1 MNRLLIL
8 TSLFFASVS
17 CSECSGALYRIYEN
31 GLYGFIDSTGNVKI
45 KPQFKYASD
54 FQEGVALVISDVI
67 CTDDGYKV
75 TYTYV
80 DAHGKRISETY
91 QMILSSAFSESY
103 LGYDAQF
110 IDCFLNAGLGFQT
123 VAFNALLPSNGLL
136 LYQDDSSG
144 MWGYRDMEGE
154 VRIKPIYNYAAA
166 FSEERAV
173 ISTSGL
179 VVGVIDTKGN
189 IIVEPYYVGIRPYAN
204 GYTWAFTF
212 DFDLGIAMWLLD
224 KEGRAVQGPY
234 INSKAADFSDN
245 GLAVAEFNLYGY
257 KICTYIKNDGTF
269 LTDFNNNGMLDIS
282 ERREF
287 FDDAKSFKEGYA
299 PVKINEEWAFINE
312 DCNILSHGYDSTG
325 VFSEGYAK
333 VMFDG
338 LHGKQW
344 GYVDTEF
351 NLVIPYKYTECSA
364 FHNGLAYFRK
374 EDINNTTEGYINKQG
389 TIVWYTTNDN

>member
-1 MNRLLIL
+1 
-8 TSLFFASVS
+8 
-17 CSECSGALYRIYEN
+17 
-31 GLYGFIDSTGNVKI
+31 
-45 KPQFKYASD
+45 
-54 FQEGVALVISDVI
+54 
-67 CTDDGYKV
+67 
-75 TYTYV
+75 
-80 DAHGKRISETY
+80 
-91 QMILSSAFSESY
+91 
-103 LGYDAQF
+103 
-110 IDCFLNAGLGFQT
+110 
-123 VAFNALLPSNGLL
+123 
-136 LYQDDSSG
+136 
-144 MWGYRDMEGE
+144 MEGE

-287 FDDAKSFKEGYA
+287 CDDAKSFNEGYA

-344 GYVDTEF
+344 GYIDTEF

-374 EDINNTTEGYINKQG
+374 EDMNNTTEGYINKQG